1 MFAKVLIFRKKKLF
15 TTWIRTC
22 DLLNA
27 SQLHCELSHMAVVF
41 DGMLL
46 EFSQL
51 LRLQPAAERNL
62 ITAFTRGDKLEVG
75 GLWVYDIRQLICR
88 CWQSQVSYQHDGQ
101 TAFQLYIH
109 RLMLWQCRM

>member
-1 MFAKVLIFRKKKLF
+1 MQKVLIFEKKNLF
-15 TTWIRTC
+15 TSGIRTR

-27 SQLHCELSHMAVVF
+27 SQLLYPLSHMAVVF

-46 EFSQL
+46 EFSPL

-75 GLWVYDIRQLICR
+75 R
-88 CWQSQVSYQHDGQ
+88 
-101 TAFQLYIH
+101 
-109 RLMLWQCRM
+109 